1 MRREPVKPIL
11 IVMLGLF
18 VAFAF
23 VAFAGDK
30 NPQSGMTSS
39 QTHFAFRPRPAYIW
53 QNAQVK

>member
-1 MRREPVKPIL
+1 MKPIL

-30 NPQSGMTSS
+30 NPQSGMTSF

>member
-1 MRREPVKPIL
+1 MKPIL

-30 NPQSGMTSS
+30 NPQSGMTAS
-39 QTHFAFRPRPAYIW
+39 QTHFAFRPRPAYVW

>member
-1 MRREPVKPIL
+1 MKPIL

-39 QTHFAFRPRPAYIW
+39 QTQFAFRPRPAYIW

>member
-1 MRREPVKPIL
+1 MKPIL

-39 QTHFAFRPRPAYIW
+39 QTHFVSATAGLHLAERTG
-53 QNAQVK
+53 